1 MPNRRSND
9 EEVCIFPNRRFGPV
23 NCKAVR
29 RTGETMIEVII
40 VAIAFMNTFALGLQ
54 VGRWMERRS

>member
-1 MPNRRSND
+1 
-9 EEVCIFPNRRFGPV
+9 
-23 NCKAVR
+23 
-29 RTGETMIEVII
+29 MIEVII